1 MDLIKIQDA
10 IRLEYD
16 RKLEN
21 LILTEVGAVLKS
33 VLPRVKINKSKLKQW
48 ILQEKLIHETIEKES
63 YILPPKFKFKQ
74 KVYLA
79 FGDNVISGTVDGYDL
94 YKEKYLVFIDDT
106 NDYGE
111 LGFGNEWFLESEL
124 FASKNEALASIVEKE
139 GE

>member
-1 MDLIKIQDA
+1 MDLVKIQDA

-21 LILTEVGAVLKS
+21 LILSEAGAVLKS
-33 VLPRVKINKSKLKQW
+33 VLPQVKISKTKLKQW

-63 YILPPKFKFKQ
+63 YILPPKFALKQ
-74 KVYLA
+74 KVYLV
-79 FGDNVISGTVDGYDL
+79 FGDSVIGGTIDGYDL
-94 YKEKYLVFIDDT
+94 FKEKYLVFIDDT

-124 FASKNEALASIVEKE
+124 FASENEALTSVEEKE
-139 GE
+139 DK

>member
-10 IRLEYD
+10 IRLEYN

-21 LILTEVGAVLKS
+21 LVLTEAGAVLKS
-33 VLPRVKINKSKLKQW
+33 VLPQVKISKSKLKQW
-48 ILQEKLIHETIEKES
+48 ILQEKHIHETIEKES

-79 FGDNVISGTVDGYDL
+79 FGNSVISGTVDGYDL
-94 YKEKYLVFIDDT
+94 FKKKYLVFIDDT

-111 LGFGNEWFLESEL
+111 LGFGNEWFSESEL
-124 FASKNEALASIVEKE
+124 FSSENEALTSVEEKE
-139 GE
+139 GK